1 MMTYDLSNAAPHM
14 AIPVGEYIQD
24 ELKDRKMSQ
33 KELAAAMGVPASRIN
48 EVIKGKRPLSAGMA
62 LQMEKAIGIPAHIL
76 LSIQSQYEL
85 DKARLK
91 EQEDRNKTANGDY
104 DAKRK
109 NLLIA
114 IQQFIEVCKASG
126 RDVPDELMNLQL

>member
-1 MMTYDLSNAAPHM
+1 MNGILTLYN
-14 AIPVGEYIQD
+14 
-24 ELKDRKMSQ
+24 
-33 KELAAAMGVPASRIN
+33 RI
-48 EVIKGKRPLSAGMA
+48 ESHQIL
-62 LQMEKAIGIPAHIL
+62 LEKAIGIPAHIL
-76 LSIQSQYEL
+76 LSLQSQYEL

-126 RDVPDELMNLQL
+126 RDVPEELMNLQL